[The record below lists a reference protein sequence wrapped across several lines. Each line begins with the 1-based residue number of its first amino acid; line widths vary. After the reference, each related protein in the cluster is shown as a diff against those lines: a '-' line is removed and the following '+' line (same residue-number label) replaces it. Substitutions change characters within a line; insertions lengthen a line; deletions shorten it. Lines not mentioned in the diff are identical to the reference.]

1 LRFGISEL
9 WMSREPRIATGRH
22 RQALRQ
28 LCPCFASLREGDLL
42 EGLGLL
48 QCSTGVRAR
57 EHREAF
63 RKGGARTPPGAA
75 HKAAHL

>member
-1 LRFGISEL
+1 
-9 WMSREPRIATGRH
+9 MSREPRIATGGH